1 MKTATDS
8 NFHRATTDSDVIAVR
23 SLVERAKHTEFFRDR
38 RARNVAPPPPDFSR
52 ERFWHVL
59 LGCLLTTQ
67 QRSTKGSPVNR
78 FLDQGTFPLGLD
90 VCRSEALVRRFVL
103 DAIKKFG
110 GIRRGVTISS
120 QAAKNWK
127 RLEGGLWKEAEEWFE
142 LLKKQRSREPQS
154 EDRTPERKA
163 AHWADTSF
171 AGLGPKQS
179 RNLWQW
185 LGLARYE
192 IPLDSRVTAWLNA
205 NLANKIEP
213 KRLNQLNYY
222 ESVLNYVQAVC
233 DKAKVLPC
241 ELDAAAF
248 DFEDVGFADTKVR
261 STTEPGFVNA
271 NGQITVRNTGT
282 PGTDHYQY
290 VYQLACSGCGHVYGA
305 NGSDIH
311 ERKCPNCQGGR
322 TGLPFRFEAMR

>member
-8 NFHRATTDSDVIAVR
+8 NFQRAITDSDVVAVR
-23 SLVERAKHTEFFRDR
+23 SLIEQAKASEFFRDR
-38 RARNVAPPPPDFSR
+38 RARNVALPPPEFSR

-78 FLDQGTFPLGLD
+78 FLDQTAFPLGLD
-90 VCRSEALVRRFVL
+90 VCKSEASVRRFVL
-103 DAIKKFG
+103 DAIKTFG
-110 GIRRGVTISS
+110 GIRRGVTIAS

-127 RLEGGLWKEAEEWFE
+127 RLDEGLWKEAEEWFD

-154 EDRTPERKA
+154 EARILERKA
-163 AHWADTSF
+163 ARWADASF

-185 LGLARYE
+185 LGLTRYE
-192 IPLDSRVTAWLNA
+192 IPLDSRVTKWVNENFAT
-205 NLANKIEP
+205 KIDT
-213 KRLNQLNYY
+213 KRLGQLAYY
-222 ESVLNYVQAVC
+222 ESVLDQIQAIC
-233 DKAKVLPC
+233 DKAEVLPC

-248 DFEDVGFADTKVR
+248 DYEDLGLGNGKVR
-261 STTEPGFVNA
+261 STTEPGFVNT
-271 NGQITVRNTGT
+271 NGQITIRNTGM
-282 PGTDHYQY
+282 PGTDHNQY
-290 VYQLACSGCGHVYGA
+290 VYQIACSGCGHVYGA

-311 ERKCPNCQGGR
+311 ERKCPQCQSGR
-322 TGLPFRFEAMR
+322 LGLSL